1 MNRTVKKKNEHKKFL
16 SGGGGDW
23 ITSSRVSRC
32 LLSWL
37 RLIDL
42 RGVSSGGKTV

>member
-16 SGGGGDW
+16 SGGSDW

-42 RGVSSGGKTV
+42 SGVSSGGKTV